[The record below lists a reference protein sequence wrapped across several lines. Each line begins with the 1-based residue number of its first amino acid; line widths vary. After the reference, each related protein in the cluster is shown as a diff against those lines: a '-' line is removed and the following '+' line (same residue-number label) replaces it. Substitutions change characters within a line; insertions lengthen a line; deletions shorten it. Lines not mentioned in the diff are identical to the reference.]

1 MVGDSM
7 TAAKTAIDKLKIIGE
22 LGSAETKQITKVMI
36 EYISATEKAGQQLG
50 FSAPG
55 EQPKSDE

>member
-1 MVGDSM
+1 M

-22 LGSAETKQITKVMI
+22 LGNPETKQITKVMI
-36 EYISATEKAGQQLG
+36 EYISATEQAGKQLG

-55 EQPKSDE
+55 EQAEFGDEGEQ